1 MSSPPS
7 KRQRREEKPTPPCHQ
22 VLHNSDLLLRIAEFW
37 DPLETDF
44 PMALTC
50 RCFYLDARYG
60 KPVLRS
66 AATNF
71 CTRLPLLRWAL
82 TQTSPRTIDA
92 RLVCVFGFL
101 AAHEN
106 VDAAVRFG
114 NLELLIWMLKLTK
127 QVQSGAWMSRIPFW
141 DHAAWKPA
149 AFTAAREGHIPV
161 LEWLRSWQT
170 ERANPH
176 GFVDIEWGPVEP
188 RRYFWDTWNSTGIC
202 QAAAEGGKQQVIEWA
217 LGIGLQCKPPA
228 PADASSSAGADG
240 SPLAA

>member
-1 MSSPPS
+1 
-7 KRQRREEKPTPPCHQ
+7 
-22 VLHNSDLLLRIAEFW
+22 
-37 DPLETDF
+37 
-44 PMALTC
+44 MALTC

-60 KPVLRS
+60 KPVLQS
-66 AATNF
+66 AAKHF

-82 TQTSPRTIDA
+82 SQNSCTRLPIDDP
-92 RLVCVFGFL
+92 LVFVFGSYVI
-101 AAHEN
+101 
-106 VDAAVRFG
+106 VDAAVRSG

-141 DHAAWKPA
+141 DHASWQPA

-228 PADASSSAGADG
+228 AAEASSSAGAEFG
-240 SPLAA
+240 QS